1 MRHSAHLKGVERVS
15 RGHEI
20 VTLEYFL
27 RRRLGE
33 PGVELWRIHIEE
45 EVAQLLVI
53 NLGEYAA

>member
-15 RGHEI
+15 GRNEI

-27 RRRLGE
+27 GRRLGE
-33 PGVELWRIHIEE
+33 PGLELWRIHIEE
-45 EVAQLLVI
+45 EFDQVLVI